1 MRRIICG
8 CVAFA
13 VLMFSNVNAPVFA
26 AEAADPAVGRWDITL
41 GDGPTPCWLE
51 ITKRDGQYAGRFLYI
66 SASVFE

>member
-51 ITKRDGQYAGRFLYI
+51 IT
-66 SASVFE
+66 